1 MDLNYLVNI
10 ESFRDAELIA
20 ILRFDLL
27 RIDWRYRKYIF
38 EEVEHIDM
46 FISILQPLV
55 TQNHQK
61 QMLELNYCEVCTF
74 LS

>member
-1 MDLNYLVNI
+1 MNYLVNI

-27 RIDWRYRKYIF
+27 RIDWQYRKYIF
-38 EEVEHIDM
+38 EQVEHIDM
-46 FISILQPLV
+46 FISVLQPFV
-55 TQNHQK
+55 VQNLQK
-61 QMLELNYCEVCTF
+61 QMLELKYCEVCTF